1 MKEFEKILTEVM
13 VTEEERD
20 KFISICS
27 DWGLYCSR
35 ISSYDMG
42 TIIKLMAYL
51 VAERRGNTSLL
62 QRAVGKFNK
71 LNKLTSKGVLSCSK
85 NK

>member
-1 MKEFEKILTEVM
+1 MKEIERILNEVI
-13 VTEEERD
+13 VTEGERD

-35 ISSYDMG
+35 LSSYDME
-42 TIIKLMAYL
+42 TIIKLIWYL
-51 VAERRGNTSLL
+51 AADRRSNNSLL
-62 QRAVGKFNK
+62 KRAVGRFNK
-71 LNKLTSKGVLSCSK
+71 LNKLTSKGVLACLK